1 MPKDV
6 VWGFRGAVCGGFC
19 HSERLLI
26 QTNRRPCQG
35 SLQPRFQK
43 APRWWPIE
51 GDRWR
56 GRGSST
62 SCQPAVDGL
71 RFAALRRCPRPQLCR
86 ASSRRWRVQQ
96 GRLQSVSLP
105 PGRTVSAALGARG
118 PARRLGRLMFDVYL
132 SYRRDLLIVRKGS
145 SLPISVSGRWR
156 KRKRKVISVSGE
168 IRSAIERQGY
178 YMRKVSDLKKH

>member
-1 MPKDV
+1 M
-6 VWGFRGAVCGGFC
+6 
-19 HSERLLI
+19 
-26 QTNRRPCQG
+26 
-35 SLQPRFQK
+35 
-43 APRWWPIE
+43 
-51 GDRWR
+51 
-56 GRGSST
+56 
-62 SCQPAVDGL
+62 
-71 RFAALRRCPRPQLCR
+71 
-86 ASSRRWRVQQ
+86 
-96 GRLQSVSLP
+96 
-105 PGRTVSAALGARG
+105 SAALGARG

>member
-1 MPKDV
+1 M
-6 VWGFRGAVCGGFC
+6 
-19 HSERLLI
+19 I
-26 QTNRRPCQG
+26 
-35 SLQPRFQK
+35 
-43 APRWWPIE
+43 
-51 GDRWR
+51 
-56 GRGSST
+56 
-62 SCQPAVDGL
+62 
-71 RFAALRRCPRPQLCR
+71 
-86 ASSRRWRVQQ
+86 
-96 GRLQSVSLP
+96 
-105 PGRTVSAALGARG
+105 AALGAG

>member
-1 MPKDV
+1 V
-6 VWGFRGAVCGGFC
+6 
-19 HSERLLI
+19 I
-26 QTNRRPCQG
+26 
-35 SLQPRFQK
+35 
-43 APRWWPIE
+43 
-51 GDRWR
+51 
-56 GRGSST
+56 
-62 SCQPAVDGL
+62 
-71 RFAALRRCPRPQLCR
+71 
-86 ASSRRWRVQQ
+86 
-96 GRLQSVSLP
+96 
-105 PGRTVSAALGARG
+105 AALGARG